1 MPKKV
6 DHEQRRRQIA
16 GALLRIAGERGLRAA
31 TMREVAAEA
40 GVSLRLVQYYFDT
53 KQELLLGAVP
63 YLGEQMSARMVARI
77 GEESGGASPPPPRAV
92 LEGALTA
99 VMPLDDEGR
108 RLWRAYNAYFVLMLD
123 DPEFAARVGAP
134 HHSATDRFLAEHIAR
149 AQEAG
154 EIDPELDA
162 LTTAAGLFTM
172 AQGLGSGVMAG
183 HRDGPAAREIL
194 VYHLDRL
201 FRR

>member
-16 GALLRIAGERGLRAA
+16 EALLRIAGTRGLQAA

-40 GVSLRLVQYYFDT
+40 GVSVRLVQYYFDS

-77 GEESGGASPPPPRAV
+77 AEEGGGASPPPPRAV
-92 LEGALTA
+92 LEGVLTA
-99 VMPLDDEGR
+99 AMPLDDEGR
-108 RLWRAYNAYFVLMLD
+108 RIWRVYNAYFILILD
-123 DPEFAARVGAP
+123 DPGFAERVGSP
-134 HHSATDRFLAEHIAR
+134 HHGATDRLLAEHITR

-154 EIDPELDA
+154 EIDPDLDPMM
-162 LTTAAGLFTM
+162 TAAGLFTM

-194 VYHLDRL
+194 IYHLDRL

>member
-16 GALLRIAGERGLRAA
+16 GALLRIAGARGLQAA

-40 GVSLRLVQYYFDT
+40 GVSVRLVQYYFES
-53 KQELLLGAVP
+53 KLELLLGAVP
-63 YLGEQMSARMVARI
+63 FLGEQMSARMVSRI
-77 GEESGGASPPPPRAV
+77 AEESGGASPPPPRAV

-108 RLWRAYNAYFVLMLD
+108 RLWRTYNAFFLLVLD
-123 DPEFAARVGAP
+123 DPGFAERVGSP
-134 HHSATDRFLAEHIAR
+134 HHSATDRFLAEHITR

-154 EIDPELDA
+154 EIDPGLDA

-183 HRDGPAAREIL
+183 HRDGAEARAIL

>member
-1 MPKKV
+1 MPKRV

-16 GALLRIAGERGLRAA
+16 EALLRIAGARGLQAA

-40 GVSLRLVQYYFDT
+40 GVSVRLVQYYFES
-53 KQELLLGAVP
+53 KLELLLGAVP
-63 YLGEQMSARMVARI
+63 FLGEQMSARMVARI
-77 GEESGGASPPPPRAV
+77 GEESAGVSPPPPRAV
-92 LEGALTA
+92 LEGVLTA
-99 VMPLDDEGR
+99 AMPLDDEGR
-108 RLWRAYNAYFVLMLD
+108 RIWRAYNAYFILMLD
-123 DPEFAARVGAP
+123 DPDFAARVGAP
-134 HHSATDRFLAEHIAR
+134 HHSATDRLLAEHITR

-154 EIDPELDA
+154 QIDPELDA

-183 HRDGPAAREIL
+183 HRDGPEARAIL

>member
-16 GALLRIAGERGLRAA
+16 EALLRIAGDRGLQAA

-63 YLGEQMSARMVARI
+63 FLGERMSARMIARI
-77 GEESGGASPPPPRAV
+77 GEEAGGASPPPPRAV

-108 RLWRAYNAYFVLMLD
+108 RLWRTYNAYFVLMLD
-123 DPEFAARVGAP
+123 DPEFAERVGAP
-134 HHSATDRFLAEHIAR
+134 HHSATDRFLADHITR

-183 HRDGPAAREIL
+183 HRDGPEARAIL
-194 VYHLDRL
+194 AYHLDRL

>member
-6 DHEQRRRQIA
+6 DHQQRRREIA
-16 GALLRIAGERGLRAA
+16 EALLRIAGARGLQAA

-40 GVSLRLVQYYFDT
+40 GVSVRLVQYYFDS
-53 KQELLLGAVP
+53 KLELLLGAVP
-63 YLGEQMSARMVARI
+63 FLGEQMSARMVARI
-77 GEESGGASPPPPRAV
+77 TEEGAGASPPSPRAV

-108 RLWRAYNAYFVLMLD
+108 RLWRTYNAYFILMLD
-123 DPEFAARVGAP
+123 DPDFAERVGSP
-134 HHSATDRFLAEHIAR
+134 HHGATDRFLAEHIAR
-149 AQEAG
+149 AQSAG
-154 EIDPELDA
+154 EIDPELDP
-162 LTTAAGLFTM
+162 LTTAAGLFAM

-183 HRDGPAAREIL
+183 HRDGPAAREII